1 VILPNALLA
10 ATLLAPTV
18 ARPAGNSPPVT
29 ATQGNALPPVVDLE
43 KAYDSAR
50 IAEAGSIAVP
60 AGYGRYCSLSY
71 PSGGFAF
78 DWGDANADPC
88 ATMLASTPGGTI
100 ARAGLWSKTGGNNI
114 VVRCEDGASVLL
126 YAIEG
131 EPALQQAFNENKT
144 KKKCVFTV
152 APKSLPVLNAP
163 FSLNDDDVSF
173 VNGFDFARGFTVQTN
188 AGGTSSKVGY
198 KGDAV
203 GYDGHDGMDW
213 PMPKN
218 TTIKAVQ
225 KGVVLVARGRNID
238 KYFPNCPNG
247 STRTQNEVYV
257 LHVVGTGVYAELF
270 VSYYAH
276 FDSMQ
281 VSAGDVV
288 TKGQALGKAGST
300 GCSSTD
306 HLHLEIARMSNTATM
321 YRRHLRVPATEDYD
335 QTTMIDP
342 YGFSWHA
349 KAGFDPWAWRAI
361 ADGRGALSIGLWAS
375 GQKPDRD

>member
-1 VILPNALLA
+1 MMLQGALLTAALLA
-10 ATLLAPTV
+10 PGVLSPV
-18 ARPAGNSPPVT
+18 GSPSAGNVT
-29 ATQGNALPPVVDLE
+29 QDNLPPLVDLE
-43 KAYDSAR
+43 KAYDSGR
-50 IAEAGSIAVP
+50 IAKAGSIAVP
-60 AGYGRYCSLSY
+60 EGYGRYCSLSY
-71 PSGGFAF
+71 ASGGWAF
-78 DWGDANADPC
+78 DWGDAAADPC
-88 ATMLASTPGGTI
+88 ATMLASSPGGTI

-114 VVRCEDGASVLL
+114 VVRCDDGASLLL
-126 YAIEG
+126 YGIDG

-163 FSLNDDDVSF
+163 FSIDDDDVSF

-188 AGGTSSKVGY
+188 AGATSSKVGY

-247 STRTQNEVYV
+247 STHTQNEVYV

-276 FDSMQ
+276 FDTME

-288 TKGQALGKAGST
+288 TKGQTLGKAGST
-300 GCSSTD
+300 GCSSTS

-361 ADGRGALSIGLWAS
+361 AQGQGALSIGLWAA